1 MTSAGF
7 GSEAAK
13 LSDIR
18 KVLESTDT
26 LDKPLG
32 AKYLT
37 AITEMENVIFSLHR
51 FGKIDSQDILLS
63 DDIKFL
69 QNAFCDYETSLEERN
84 ALEAI
89 SGAGKNVFGDR
100 VLSRTVD
107 YAITEG
113 KFAGIGKNDKV
124 LVVGSGPFPETA
136 IAYAESFR
144 CNVTCVEKE
153 LRFCEISR
161 ELIETLG
168 LSEKIKVANCSGEH
182 ADVSGF
188 DKVLVTILTKNRGE
202 VLKNVSRYGAEI
214 IARTSFGSSCLIYE
228 PIGREQLEMFH
239 EKRSLIR
246 WGKNFTSS
254 LLLEKK

>member
-1 MTSAGF
+1 MGF
-7 GSEAAK
+7 SYEASK

-18 KVLESTDT
+18 KVLESIDA

-32 AKYLT
+32 SKYL
-37 AITEMENVIFSLHR
+37 ASITEMENIIFSLHR
-51 FGKIDSQDILLS
+51 FGKIDAQDILRL

-69 QNAFCDYETSLEERN
+69 QNAFCEYETSLEERN

-89 SGAGKNVFGDR
+89 NGKGKNIFGDR
-100 VLSRTVD
+100 VLSRTAD
-107 YAITEG
+107 YAIAEG
-113 KFAGIGKNDKV
+113 KFADIGKNDRV
-124 LVVGSGPFPETA
+124 LIVGSGPFPETA
-136 IAYAESFR
+136 IAYTRSFG

-153 LRFCEISR
+153 PQFCRISR
-161 ELIETLG
+161 ELVEALG
-168 LSEKIKVANCSGEH
+168 LSEKIKIVNCAGEN

-202 VLKNVSRYGAEI
+202 VLKNVSGSGAEI
-214 IARTSFGSSCLIYE
+214 IARTSFGSSCIIYE
-228 PIGREQLEMFH
+228 PIDSGQLEMFH

-254 LLLEKK
+254 LLLERK